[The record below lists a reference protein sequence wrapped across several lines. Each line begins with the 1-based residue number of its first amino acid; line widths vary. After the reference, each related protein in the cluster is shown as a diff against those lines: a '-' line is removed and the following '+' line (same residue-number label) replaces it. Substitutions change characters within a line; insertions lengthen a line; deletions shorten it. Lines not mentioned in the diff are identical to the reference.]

1 MRTTI
6 KESVTK
12 LVYLFLVIFLFG
24 CHSTNNKVVENN
36 YHRDTVTIHQMQ
48 FDPAILTINK
58 GDTVVWINKDMV
70 DHNVSGEKS
79 KTFYSDTIAV
89 GKNWMRSFDSSANY
103 FCSIHPSMKG
113 KVIVH

>member
-6 KESVTK
+6 AEPGIKWVW
-12 LVYLFLVIFLFG
+12 LFLVLFLFS
-24 CHSTNNKVVENN
+24 CHSTNNKVVEKK
-36 YHRDTVTIHQMQ
+36 YHSDTVTIHQMQ

-70 DHNVSGEKS
+70 DHNVTEEKN
-79 KTFYSDTIAV
+79 KTFYSDTISI
-89 GKNWMRSFDSSANY
+89 GKSWKHSFDSSANY

>member
-6 KESVTK
+6 AEPGIKWVC
-12 LVYLFLVIFLFG
+12 LFLVLFLFS
-24 CHSTNNKVVENN
+24 CHSANNKVVEEK
-36 YHRDTVTIHQMQ
+36 YHSDTVTIHQMQ

-70 DHNVSGEKS
+70 DHNVTEEKN
-79 KTFYSDTIAV
+79 KTFYSDTIKV
-89 GKNWMRSFDSSANY
+89 GKSWKHPFDSSANY